1 LKIGPQVS
9 TLEGDIAIADL
20 IHKCKILPTTC

>member
-9 TLEGDIAIADL
+9 TLEGDIAI
-20 IHKCKILPTTC
+20 HKCKILPTTC